1 MQPWLVRLDPLFP
14 NRFDLFVDTGRL
26 TPVVDPQARQT
37 MLSQGAFL
45 ESVRVAG
52 DELGLPVA
60 IALFPDGA
68 YSETQL
74 GRSMRALPVAR
85 VAIGTAAGTV
95 VDAGQVSAPAA
106 TRIQTAQDFEALYR
120 SDTNR
125 APYADNELSRQQHT
139 ELAGVAAGTV
149 VDLRLHTSAADRET
163 LGALALRGTTVESA
177 LPAASA
183 ETAAVLRV
191 NEYQKNARPWGFS
204 VEGQGTSGLRKY
216 LLQGALTLAPQ
227 LDGSV
232 PEAARQI
239 ASTREAVAHTP
250 AYAVLS
256 TPGNDRASQVEA
268 GMVYRRFELRARSLG
283 LVVQPLSQIL
293 EEYPA
298 MSTEYRAVHSGFAAD
313 GHTIQMLLRVGQPT
327 VEFPP
332 TMRRAVED
340 ILA

>member
-1 MQPWLVRLDPLFP
+1 
-14 NRFDLFVDTGRL
+14 
-26 TPVVDPQARQT
+26 
-37 MLSQGAFL
+37 
-45 ESVRVAG
+45 
-52 DELGLPVA
+52 
-60 IALFPDGA
+60 
-68 YSETQL
+68 
-74 GRSMRALPVAR
+74 
-85 VAIGTAAGTV
+85 
-95 VDAGQVSAPAA
+95 
-106 TRIQTAQDFEALYR
+106 
-120 SDTNR
+120 
-125 APYADNELSRQQHT
+125 
-139 ELAGVAAGTV
+139 V